1 MVVVVNGLNPSAEL
15 VGSRTLRWGGIV
27 VSRKLCVWMCE
38 WREGEAERLS
48 LYLGIGNEAR
58 FDPRQLR
65 TRDHDQSHYGIKQP
79 FTPLWWD
86 HGCIV
91 RAFGTGSR

>member
-1 MVVVVNGLNPSAEL
+1 MIVVVNGLNPSANL

-27 VSRKLCVWMCE
+27 GGRKLCVWMCE
-38 WREGEAERLS
+38 WRAERLS

-65 TRDHDQSHYGIKQP
+65 TRDHGQSHYGVKQP
-79 FTPLWWD
+79 FTPLSWYYR
-86 HGCIV
+86 CIV
-91 RAFGTGSR
+91 RLLAPVRYA